1 MSRMLFS
8 AVAALVFGLGVA
20 NAHAAGDA
28 DAGKKVFVKCH
39 ACHQLVAGKNGVGPS
54 LHGLF
59 GRKSGSAPGY
69 HYSSAMQNKGVVW
82 EEATLKEYLTNPKA
96 FVPGNKM
103 AFPGIRKESELEN
116 LIAYLKEATK

>member
-1 MSRMLFS
+1 MSRKLFS
-8 AVAALVFGLGVA
+8 VAAVLAFGLGIA

-28 DAGKKVFVKCH
+28 AEGKKTFAKCQ

-59 GRKSGSAPGY
+59 GRKAGTAEGY
-69 HYSSAMQNKGVVW
+69 KYSSAMQGKGVTW
-82 EEATLKEYLTNPKA
+82 DEATLKQYLTDPKA
-96 FVPGNKM
+96 YVPGNKM
-103 AFPGIRKESELEN
+103 AFPGIKKESELEN